1 MATKNSIR
9 KRLSVG
15 NDALFSVDRQPN
27 EAEELA
33 IDHNGDN
40 QKDVK
45 RLMHKLC
52 NDEPKEKDVAQVKIQ
67 IENKLMK

>member
-1 MATKNSIR
+1 M
-9 KRLSVG
+9 
-15 NDALFSVDRQPN
+15 DRQPN

-40 QKDVK
+40 QKAVK